1 MHVKEFLKK
10 FCPPSARTFHSAQ
23 EKISSAQQDIQNRL
37 FESCDILTQLS
48 TDTSASLDILARL
61 SAGMSDEHDAFAQL
75 SAGMSDGREALARLS
90 AGLSDGREAL
100 AQLSAGMSDGRE
112 ALARLSAEV
121 SGVRDALAQL
131 SAEVA
136 ANRDILKQ
144 LSIEKRQYNNQF
156 EYDYLQT
163 HGFFQ
168 AVTSGDLMYRYMRLV
183 DGLDEESIETVNRIL
198 TRIQIME
205 KSRALPLDIYNDE
218 EKKMFTFLEKEFP
231 REVLKVSD
239 NCYAYKQYRLPVNHF
254 EPCVFFDK
262 HGITQLSANRNR
274 MIQGDIIDAGG
285 FIGDSVLVL
294 SPLTG
299 GKVYTFEPVREN
311 FDLMQ
316 KTMELNHI
324 TNAVCEKAALGRQS
338 GTAAFAVQNFCSYRT
353 DSMDEGTEKVPVI
366 TLDEYVREHPLQVG
380 LIKSDLEGMEQ
391 DFLLG
396 AKETITT
403 QKPVLLLS
411 MYHNDRDFFGLK
423 PLLESWD
430 VGYHFK
436 VFKGLDY
443 GICLETMLIAEVY

>member
-1 MHVKEFLKK
+1 MNVKEFLKK

-23 EKISSAQQDIQNRL
+23 EKISSAQQDIRNRL
-37 FESCDILTQLS
+37 FDNCDILTQLS
-48 TDTSASLDILARL
+48 TYTSASLDILA
-61 SAGMSDEHDAFAQL
+61 QL
-75 SAGMSDGREALARLS
+75 SAGMTEGRET
-90 AGLSDGREAL
+90 L
-100 AQLSAGMSDGRE
+100 AQLSAGMTDGRE
-112 ALARLSAEV
+112 TLAQLSAGIY
-121 SGVRDALAQL
+121 GVRDALAQL
-131 SAEVA
+131 SEEMA

-144 LSIEKRQYNNQF
+144 LSMEKRQYNNQF
-156 EYDYLQT
+156 EYDYLQN

-183 DGLDEESIETVNRIL
+183 DGLDEESIETVNQIL

-205 KSRALPLDIYNDE
+205 KSRTLPLDIYNDE

-231 REVLKVSD
+231 CEVLKLSD
-239 NCYAYKQYRLPVNHF
+239 NCYTYKQYRLPVNHF

-294 SPLTG
+294 SPYTNK
-299 GKVYTFEPVREN
+299 KVYTFEPVKEN
-311 FDLMQ
+311 FDLLK
-316 KTMELNHI
+316 KTMELNDI
-324 TNAVCEKAALGRQS
+324 TNAVCENMALGGQCGTEIFAAQS
-338 GTAAFAVQNFCSYRT
+338 FSSCRT
-353 DSMDEGTEKVPVI
+353 DSVDEGTEKVPVI
-366 TLDEYVREHPLQVG
+366 TLDEYVREHHLQVG
-380 LIKSDLEGMEQ
+380 LIKTDLEGMEQ
-391 DFLLG
+391 DFLMG

-411 MYHNDRDFFGLK
+411 MYHNDGDFFGLK

-443 GICLETMLIAEVY
+443 GICLETMLVAEVL